1 MSEKW
6 YEYNKKSEKWYKK
19 YKKMRNGINNT
30 KKVQSHSN
38 FSGEGEVFKHLKI
51 KILFS
56 SVPPCKYNN
65 ARFTK
70 VPLTALSDQV

>member
-6 YEYNKKSEKWYKK
+6 YEYYKK
-19 YKKMRNGINNT
+19 VRNGIKNTKKMRNGINNT

-51 KILFS
+51 KILIS